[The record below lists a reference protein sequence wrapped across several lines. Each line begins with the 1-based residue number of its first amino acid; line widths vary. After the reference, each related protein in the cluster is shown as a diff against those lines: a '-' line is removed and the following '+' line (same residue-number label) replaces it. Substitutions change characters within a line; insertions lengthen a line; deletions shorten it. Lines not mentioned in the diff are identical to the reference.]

1 MISDSR
7 LAYFLDHHVYMIRC
21 IATYINLTYVVI

>member
-7 LAYFLDHHVYMIRC
+7 LALDHHVYMIRC
-21 IATYINLTYVVI
+21 IATYINLTVVVI